1 MATSDDERLDELVRE
16 AYERMS
22 PTPEAEDRMLAALLA
37 HADGATEGANEQ
49 AKAERQL
56 TVVEGSKAV
65 RGRRRPWLVA
75 LPAAACLVLAL
86 VVGRFVTQGSG
97 SAAPKAADAAA
108 ESVEAEMAVEEAA
121 PEAVAGT
128 DAGGVA
134 YSTLV
139 TNDEAKVTTEG
150 PAEAEADAFAEEEA
164 LAEEDAYAPFVSVV
178 LPDGTVLVP
187 VEGAEPLFD
196 YDECGTQ
203 LGEFVATLPNGDEEP
218 CEVWERAGVEGEWLV
233 RPSSMNGMWRA
244 VAQEG

>member
-1 MATSDDERLDELVRE
+1 MADRDDERLEQLVRG
-16 AYERMS
+16 AFERME
-22 PTPEAEDRMLAALLA
+22 PAPEAQDRMLAAILA
-37 HADGATEGANEQ
+37 HAEDSEDARREGFKVLET
-49 AKAERQL
+49 KRP
-56 TVVEGSKAV
+56 
-65 RGRRRPWLVA
+65 RRRPWLIA
-75 LPAAACLVLAL
+75 LPAAACLVIAL
-86 VVGRFVTQGSG
+86 VVGSG
-97 SAAPKAADAAA
+97 MLGGGASKGAADSSSVAAGA
-108 ESVEAEMAVEEAA
+108 YDGGAPESEEAA
-121 PEAVAGT
+121 PEAAAGT

-139 TNDEAKVTTEG
+139 TNDGAKVTTEG

-196 YDECGTQ
+196 DDECGTQ

-233 RPSSMNGMWRA
+233 RPSSLNGMWRA